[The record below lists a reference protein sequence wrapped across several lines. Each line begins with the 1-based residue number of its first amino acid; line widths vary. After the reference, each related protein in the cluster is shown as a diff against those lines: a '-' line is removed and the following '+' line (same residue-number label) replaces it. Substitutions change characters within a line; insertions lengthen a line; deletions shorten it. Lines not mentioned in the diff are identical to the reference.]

1 MKLDKMQCEPN
12 YGDWKEPFPNF
23 QTLLIEYQQCI
34 DEGKDVEKYKDL
46 FYAVNALPDSK
57 EKAQLADTIYSL
69 IETLP
74 QRDGYKYNE
83 PDDLEEI
90 LKLTN
95 KYEIKLEVPER
106 KELLNRVRGAW
117 YGRICGCVLG
127 KPIECMG
134 CDEITEM
141 LKRTGNYPMHRYISF
156 DDVDNNDFSDMS
168 FPVRD
173 RIHMFTPGDGAP
185 GDDDTNYIVLGYKI
199 IEQHGHDFS
208 SDDVLDSWVNLQS
221 INAYGTAERIAY
233 KNSIGGFR
241 APETA
246 LYQNPYREWI
256 GAQIRG
262 DFYGWINPANPKK
275 AAEMAWTDARI
286 SHVKNGIYGE
296 MWVSAMLAAAAGGAS
311 AIDTIRVG
319 LGYVPKTSRFYEAVS
334 KVVSDFE
341 SGVTEEEFFT
351 EFHKR
356 WDFRNQHHMV
366 HTVSN
371 AEIVAAALLY
381 GNNDYGRTVCITV
394 ENGFDTDCN
403 AATAGSVIGMIV
415 GADNISDEWKNAI
428 KGTLYTSIAGSS
440 KVSVDEMSEK
450 TLDFINHNK

>member
-141 LKRTGNYPMHRYISF
+141 LLTMLIITIF
-156 DDVDNNDFSDMS
+156 
-168 FPVRD
+168 
-173 RIHMFTPGDGAP
+173 RI
-185 GDDDTNYIVLGYKI
+185 
-199 IEQHGHDFS
+199 
-208 SDDVLDSWVNLQS
+208 
-221 INAYGTAERIAY
+221 
-233 KNSIGGFR
+233 
-241 APETA
+241 
-246 LYQNPYREWI
+246 
-256 GAQIRG
+256 
-262 DFYGWINPANPKK
+262 
-275 AAEMAWTDARI
+275 
-286 SHVKNGIYGE
+286 
-296 MWVSAMLAAAAGGAS
+296 
-311 AIDTIRVG
+311 
-319 LGYVPKTSRFYEAVS
+319 
-334 KVVSDFE
+334 
-341 SGVTEEEFFT
+341 
-351 EFHKR
+351 
-356 WDFRNQHHMV
+356 
-366 HTVSN
+366 
-371 AEIVAAALLY
+371 
-381 GNNDYGRTVCITV
+381 
-394 ENGFDTDCN
+394 
-403 AATAGSVIGMIV
+403 
-415 GADNISDEWKNAI
+415 
-428 KGTLYTSIAGSS
+428 
-440 KVSVDEMSEK
+440 
-450 TLDFINHNK
+450 